1 MIQCLAVDW
10 SHDTAPP
17 LAELS
22 RLSSSNLGAEG
33 LLLCLSPRTY
43 RLFPQLEGWAREEGF
58 RLGLW
63 LQNESVKPER
73 KADWVLTGTGSDSV
87 LTFQGE
93 LQEFSLA
100 AHPGELVSPKRTA
113 QGT

>member
-1 MIQCLAVDW
+1 MIHCLAIDW

-17 LAELS
+17 LADLF
-22 RLSSSNLGAEG
+22 RLSSSDLGARS

-43 RLFPQLEGWAREEGF
+43 RLFPQLEGWARDEGF
-58 RLGLW
+58 KIGIWILAEG
-63 LQNESVKPER
+63 EEAER
-73 KADWVLTGTGSDSV
+73 KADWALRGSGSDSV

-93 LQEFSLA
+93 PKDFSLA
-100 AHPGELVSPKRTA
+100 THPGELVPPKRTA